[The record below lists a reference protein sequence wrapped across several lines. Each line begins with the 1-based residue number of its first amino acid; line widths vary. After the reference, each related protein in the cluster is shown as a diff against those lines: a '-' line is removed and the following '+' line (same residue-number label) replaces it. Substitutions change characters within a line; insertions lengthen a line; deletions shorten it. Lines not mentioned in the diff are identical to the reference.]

1 MTGAEFAAAA
11 GGTRSGRPGRTEWF
25 IAIVG
30 AALAVALSLW
40 LLVPMGPPDTDHML
54 PWPVFVGA
62 IVLAEL
68 ADVRLIIRKIPV
80 SVRLAEIPIALGLFY
95 LAPIDLVLAATL
107 GMGLAELVRR
117 DKPAGRAAA
126 GLAMHALGCVG
137 AVLVFHA
144 VGDQLP
150 DGLGADFAS
159 AIAGV
164 AVTVVA
170 FALAD
175 TLFRPTGEPGFGD
188 LGRVIILGLATAS
201 VNTSLALVAMS
212 DSIHEPGELLLL
224 MVPVFAGLMGY
235 RAFSAEQ
242 HRQARLRFM
251 YDSAR
256 LLDAP
261 IPGDAVLGELMAR
274 TRTMF
279 AVRHAELLIGWR
291 RAEATRVSVD
301 GPHGAPTVATVSAEV
316 LANRRSLLGPDHT
329 ARIVARGDAALPE
342 SWDRAIVVPLR
353 RGQDVVGTV
362 IVASPLDMARPFR
375 DEDLQLLE
383 TIGAR
388 LALVVQNSELIV
400 RLTATLDDVSKLAAI
415 VQSSDEGIISLDAK
429 GNVTSWNP
437 GAERLLRNTA
447 DEILGQSASMFAAE
461 RDVECLRQ
469 RFESA
474 LAGVQLGEIQVEL
487 IRGDAGTVP
496 VSLTLSPIWS
506 AAGAVVGASAIL
518 RDASDRVRAEQ
529 AAVAGAAQLRTVI
542 EASPLGMG
550 TCGPDHRW
558 TEANPALGQL
568 LGMAPA
574 SLIGQPVTEMV
585 HPDDIA
591 TVSAIEEGLFESG
604 PVLRTGER
612 RYVSRDGRIVWARV
626 SARLIP
632 DTPSGRPT
640 ALFTVDD
647 ITERRRAE
655 DEVRSTEDQFRRAT
669 LAISG
674 MQDPARIAR
683 ATLIAARE
691 TMHAEAAAIVTAPVT
706 PTEALDVEAQGI
718 DPDVVRRLLVA
729 WPAGTGSLA
738 LARRLGRPLRIH
750 DVRSHPEFGAVL
762 DDAPD
767 LRSLIA
773 VPLTHDLPGLATLI
787 VLNRLGA
794 DEFSPG
800 DEAIGVALATHA
812 AVCLENAR
820 ANERARQLVAQ
831 LDQTNLELTRAN
843 EAKSRF
849 LGSVAH
855 ELRTP
860 LHAIL
865 VAGELV
871 HDPPGGSLR
880 DEEIRRLGRT
890 IESSSRHMVRLIDDL
905 VDLARIEAGRVD
917 LQLVQVDA
925 GEVLG
930 EIAAS
935 LRPTAADRGVT
946 LDLPEAPGPS
956 FVADPVRLRQILTN
970 LIANAIKFTES
981 GGRVWAEARA
991 TRTSVRITV
1000 RDTGAGI
1007 APEDLERIFEP
1018 FEQATRTSQLGAG
1031 LGLAIARSLTE
1042 LHGGKLEVQSTPS
1055 VGSAFSL
1062 VLPRLPASWSR
1073 GTVAEPV
1080 RSEAPIR
1087 GRGRLVLV
1095 VEDDPTALDL
1105 VAEVLRRADYQVHQ
1119 AADLDEATRLL
1130 GHRRPDLVLLDVR
1143 LGDQSGLELLPVVRS
1158 TDPGRIPVLAISAET
1173 SPEDVRRALDAG
1185 CDAFLPKPVG
1195 PRLLLA
1201 RIGSMID
1208 DADVVSAG
1216 R

>member
-1 MTGAEFAAAA
+1 MAEAELATSRA
-11 GGTRSGRPGRTEWF
+11 GSNHAGRTEWL
-25 IAIVG
+25 IAVG
-30 AALAVALSLW
+30 GGALAVALSIW
-40 LLVPMGPPDTDHML
+40 LLLPMGPPDSNRSL

-68 ADVRLIIRKIPV
+68 ADIRLIIRKIPF

-95 LAPIDLVLAATL
+95 LAPIELVLAATL

-117 DKPAGRAAA
+117 DKSARRAAA

-144 VGDQLP
+144 VGEQLP
-150 DGLGADFAS
+150 DGLGGDFAS
-159 AIAGV
+159 AVAGV

-170 FALAD
+170 FAVAD
-175 TLFRPTGEPGFGD
+175 TMFHPTGEPGFGD
-188 LGRVIILGLATAS
+188 LGRVIVLGLATAS

-224 MVPVFAGLMGY
+224 MVPVLAGLLGY

-256 LLDAP
+256 LLDGPGA
-261 IPGDAVLGELMAR
+261 GDAILGELLAR
-274 TRTMF
+274 TRAMF
-279 AVRHAELLIGWR
+279 SVRHAELLIGWR
-291 RAEATRVSVD
+291 RGEVTRVWVDGSQD
-301 GPHGAPTVATVSAEV
+301 GPHVATVSAEV
-316 LANRRSLLGPDHT
+316 LAGRRALLGPDET
-329 ARIVARGDAALPE
+329 ARIVGRSEAAMPDG
-342 SWDRAIVVPLR
+342 WVRAIVVPLQ
-353 RGQDVVGTV
+353 RGHDVVGTV
-362 IVASPLDMARPFR
+362 TVANPMDVARPFR
-375 DEDLQLLE
+375 DEDLQMLE

-415 VQSSDEGIISLDAK
+415 VQSSDEGIISLDST
-429 GNVTSWNP
+429 GHVTSWNP
-437 GAERLLRNTA
+437 GAERLLGHA
-447 DEILGQSASMFAAE
+447 VDEIVGQSASKFAAE
-461 RDVECLRQ
+461 PDVESLRL
-469 RFESA
+469 RFEAA
-474 LAGVQLGEIQVEL
+474 LAGTQLGEIQVEL
-487 IRGDAGTVP
+487 IRGDGGTVP

-506 AAGAVVGASAIL
+506 AAGEVVGASAIL

-568 LGMAPA
+568 LGMEPA
-574 SLIGQPVTEMV
+574 SLIGRPVTEMV
-585 HPDDIA
+585 HPDDMA
-591 TVSAIEEGLFESG
+591 TVSAIEEGLFDGG
-604 PVLRTGER
+604 PALHAGER
-612 RYVSRDGRIVWARV
+612 RYVSDDGRVVWARV
-626 SARLIP
+626 STRLIP
-632 DTPSGRPT
+632 DTPSGAPT

-655 DEVRSTEDQFRRAT
+655 DEARSTENQFRRAT

-691 TMHAEAAAIVTAPVT
+691 TLHAEAAAIVTAPLT
-706 PTEALDVEAQGI
+706 PTEALEVEAEGI
-718 DPDVVRRLLVA
+718 DPDIVRRLLDA

-738 LARRLGRPLRIH
+738 LARRLGRPLRIR
-750 DVRSHPEFGAVL
+750 DVRSHPEFGAAL
-762 DDAPD
+762 DDARD

-773 VPLTHDLPGLATLI
+773 LPLNHDLPGLATLI
-787 VLNRLGA
+787 VLNRVGA
-794 DEFSPG
+794 EEFSSG

-880 DEEIRRLGRT
+880 NEEIRRLGRT
-890 IESSSRHMVRLIDDL
+890 IESSSRHMVHLIDDL

-917 LQLVQVDA
+917 LQPVRVDA
-925 GEVLG
+925 GDVLA

-935 LRPTAADRGVT
+935 LGPTAAGKGVT
-946 LDLPEAPGPS
+946 LDLPVAPGPA

-970 LIANAIKFTES
+970 LIANAIKFTET
-981 GGRVWAEARA
+981 GGRVWAEASA

-1000 RDTGAGI
+1000 RDTGTGI
-1007 APEDLERIFEP
+1007 SPEDIERIFEP
-1018 FEQATRTSQLGAG
+1018 FEQVSRTSQLGAG
-1031 LGLAIARSLTE
+1031 LGLAIARSLAE
-1042 LHGGKLEVQSTPS
+1042 LHGGKIEVSSTPS
-1055 VGSAFSL
+1055 VGSSFSL
-1062 VLPRLPASWSR
+1062 VLPRLPGSRAR
-1073 GTVAEPV
+1073 GTAVEPI
-1080 RSEAPIR
+1080 RSEASIL
-1087 GRGRLVLV
+1087 GHGRLVLV
-1095 VEDDPTALDL
+1095 VEDDPTALGL
-1105 VAEVLRRADYQVHQ
+1105 VSEALRRADYQVRQ
-1119 AADLDEATRLL
+1119 ATDLEEATRLL
-1130 GHRRPDLVLLDVR
+1130 GRRRPDLVLLDVR
-1143 LGDQSGLELLPVVRS
+1143 LGDQSGLDLLPALRS
-1158 TDPGRIPVLAISAET
+1158 SDRDRIPVLAISAET
-1173 SPEDVRRALDAG
+1173 TPEDVRRAIEAG

-1201 RIGSMID
+1201 RIRTMID
-1208 DADVVSAG
+1208 EAEVVSAG